1 MKFITELNIPP
12 HFFDSASAENAFESV
27 SERIAKMFLK
37 DILNIDNIRRGNDK
51 IKEPDYIGEEC
62 GTEKGFEVTFAVN
75 NSLIPQLKGRKALD
89 KEKHNIE
96 DMLISDISDALDR
109 KSKKEYVCETNL
121 VVLTVSSL
129 IGWYYFLF
137 DNIDAFPGKL
147 ANRMLTKRRN
157 VFFEEIYTNYIKT
170 GHFKNVYIVH
180 PTLDSRFILFD
191 IRSFAERLDFAA
203 CIETDIPE
211 RFPTYKVTNVE
222 KTDGPICSEI
232 TIINYQE

>member
-1 MKFITELNIPP
+1 MKFIAELNIPP

-27 SERIAKMFLK
+27 SERIAKLFLK
-37 DILNIDNIRRGNDK
+37 DILNVDNIRRGNDK

-62 GTEKGFEVTFAVN
+62 GKESGFEVTFAVN
-75 NSLIPQLKGRKALD
+75 KSLIPQLKGKKSLD
-89 KEKHNIE
+89 REQHNIE
-96 DMLISDISDALDR
+96 DMLIADISGALDR
-109 KSKKEYVCETNL
+109 KSKKEYACKTNL

-137 DNIDAFPGKL
+137 DDINTFPGKL
-147 ANRMLTKRRN
+147 ANRMLTKRRD
-157 VFFEEIYTNYIKT
+157 VFFEEIYTNYIET
-170 GHFKNVYIVH
+170 GDFKNVYIVH

-191 IRSFAERLDFAA
+191 IRSFAERMEFAT
-203 CIETDIPE
+203 CIETEAPE
-211 RFPTYKVTNVE
+211 RFPTYKVINVE